1 MPKPATDFNSD
12 PLFVGY
18 LPVPAPLV
26 RFLQWTVPTLGL
38 VIVALAIAAAGS
50 RPDPGPAV
58 WNDATAREFKGTLVV
73 DPYPLLVAPSETT
86 GSFPT
91 VYLVVEMGKHGG
103 RADLSALSGRSV
115 TLSGWLLERDG
126 RRLIELEPGEKSVR
140 LDSDHP
146 AIRAQREKL
155 GPVALEGEIVDSKC
169 YLGAMKPGEGKTHK
183 ACATLCIRGG
193 MPPMLV
199 TPSADGGRDYVLLI
213 DTSGGELSSDFWPL
227 ISEPVQ
233 VTGELESLGD
243 LRILRLVPNQIRPL

>member
-1 MPKPATDFNSD
+1 
-12 PLFVGY
+12 
-18 LPVPAPLV
+18 
-26 RFLQWTVPTLGL
+26 LGL

-50 RPDPGPAV
+50 RSDPGPAV
-58 WNDATAREFKGTLVV
+58 WNDAKAREFKGTLIV
-73 DPYPLLVAPSETT
+73 DPYPLLVARSEAAA
-86 GSFPT
+86 SSPT

-140 LDSDHP
+140 LDSDDP
-146 AIRAQREKL
+146 PLRVERKKL

-199 TPSADGGRDYVLLI
+199 TPSPAGGRDYLLLI
-213 DTSGGELSSDFWPL
+213 DASGGKLSSDFWPL

-243 LRILRLVPNQIRPL
+243 LRILRLLPNQIRPL

>member
-1 MPKPATDFNSD
+1 MAKPAIDLESD

-58 WNDATAREFKGTLVV
+58 WNDAKAREFKGTLIV
-73 DPYPLLVAPSETT
+73 DPYPLLVAPA
-86 GSFPT
+86 GSTAGSPT

-140 LDSDHP
+140 LDADHP
-146 AIRAQREKL
+146 AVRAERKKIGQVTL
-155 GPVALEGEIVDSKC
+155 QGEIVDSKC

-199 TPSADGGRDYVLLI
+199 SPSPVGGRDYLLLV
-213 DTSGGELSSDFWPL
+213 DTSGGRLPSDFWPL